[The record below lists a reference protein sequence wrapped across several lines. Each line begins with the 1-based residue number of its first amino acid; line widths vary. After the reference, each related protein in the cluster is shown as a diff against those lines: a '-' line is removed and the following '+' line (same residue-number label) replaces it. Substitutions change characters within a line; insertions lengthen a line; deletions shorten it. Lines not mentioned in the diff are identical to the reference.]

1 MAEVT
6 IEARPN
12 GPYVV
17 TGTIEL
23 RDTNGNIMPAQ
34 TRTVLCRC
42 GASTKKPF
50 CDGTH
55 SKIGFQAAAQAV
67 PTRLKTPQIP
77 ALQGY
82 LQEMSECPPQRWTLL
97 NPTESSPGSIRP
109 TLKRQ
114 KAPVRR
120 SNPRAGRRYG
130 LALRL
135 NTRPGS
141 TLPQRTDAHS
151 AAPARR
157 SVQGRTVEDLQSGPS
172 AGRSAAR
179 GRLAINL

>member
-1 MAEVT
+1 VHQFDKAVQHVIAYKGAPNNGGLLMAEIT

-23 RDTNGNIMPAQ
+23 RDTNGNVLATQ

-67 PTRLKTPQIP
+67 P
-77 ALQGY
+77 
-82 LQEMSECPPQRWTLL
+82 
-97 NPTESSPGSIRP
+97 ES
-109 TLKRQ
+109 
-114 KAPVRR
+114 
-120 SNPRAGRRYG
+120 
-130 LALRL
+130 
-135 NTRPGS
+135 
-141 TLPQRTDAHS
+141 
-151 AAPARR
+151 
-157 SVQGRTVEDLQSGPS
+157 VEKG
-172 AGRSAAR
+172 
-179 GRLAINL
+179 